1 MLSQPLSEESCK
13 LRNRNDLKKK
23 NYVIDH
29 DWICRWNVEVKHFM
43 EMKAL
48 MGNSVKSKK
57 EDKGGEKEDKVL
69 LLPLRKILS

>member
-1 MLSQPLSEESCK
+1 
-13 LRNRNDLKKK
+13 
-23 NYVIDH
+23 
-29 DWICRWNVEVKHFM
+29 M

-69 LLPLRKILS
+69 LLPL